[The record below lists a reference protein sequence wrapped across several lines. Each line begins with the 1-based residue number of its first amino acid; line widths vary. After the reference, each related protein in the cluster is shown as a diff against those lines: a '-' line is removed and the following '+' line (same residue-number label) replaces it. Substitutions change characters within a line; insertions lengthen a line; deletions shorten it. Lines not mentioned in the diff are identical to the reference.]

1 MIYNDTA
8 VIESVTHKQITDI
21 KQDFQEHLKDKL
33 NKISKTVGLLRKL
46 HKILSRHP
54 LLTIYRSFIR
64 THLDYGD
71 MIYDKA
77 YTTSFHQNL
86 GKIQYKSALAITR
99 AIRGTFIEKLYR
111 K

>member
-1 MIYNDTA
+1 M
-8 VIESVTHKQITDI
+8 DI
-21 KQDFQEHLKDKL
+21 KQDFQEHLKGKL
-33 NKISKTVGLLRKL
+33 SKISKTIRLLRKL
-46 HKILSRHP
+46 HKTLSRPP
-54 LLTIYRSFIR
+54 LLVIDKSFIR

-86 GKIQYKSALAITR
+86 GKIQYNSALAITR
-99 AIRGTFIEKLYR
+99 AIRVTFSEKLYG